1 MRTYGAVRVRSEC
14 PRVPQASARPSAATA
29 SATIW
34 SSPEGSVASAAAS
47 TVQPASCASART
59 RRSRASITA
68 TSTSSR
74 CTPTRRCQRWPLLRS
89 WACAP
94 WRVRMRASLRLCAWP
109 MRGLALLASAHSAVV
124 GTLRRPLK
132 DLRPSSIRQTFVVRK
147 TALVPPAAQL
157 SLSCG
162 WAAAHQC
169 SQALL
174 RSTQT
179 GRLCVRGTG
188 TRHRRARTGVVC
200 AARAR
205 ALRGMNSVG
214 AGVSPVRPSRRRCGR
229 GGPSPGADV
238 GAGVSPV
245 RPSRRRCGA
254 PDAVA
259 SPLICRHRLD
269 C

>member
-1 MRTYGAVRVRSEC
+1 MRIYGAVRVRSEC
-14 PRVPQASARPSAATA
+14 PGVPQASARPSAATA

-157 SLSCG
+157 SLSRAVG
-162 WAAAHQC
+162 WRRTSARKHSCAAHRPAGFAC
-169 SQALL
+169 VGQA
-174 RSTQT
+174 RVI
-179 GRLCVRGTG
+179 G
-188 TRHRRARTGVVC
+188 
-200 AARAR
+200 ARA
-205 ALRGMNSVG
+205 
-214 AGVSPVRPSRRRCGR
+214 PVRSALYAPARC
-229 GGPSPGADV
+229 
-238 GAGVSPV
+238 
-245 RPSRRRCGA
+245 
-254 PDAVA
+254 VA
-259 SPLICRHRLD
+259 
-269 C
+269 